1 MEDNELALF
10 RRAAAGDV
18 NAQEALFAG
27 RIDGLT
33 RLAYLI
39 TRDHSA
45 AQDVMQDALIASIR
59 HLDSLR
65 EAQRFDAWLSRIVVN
80 HARTYCR
87 KAGRSVPMEDL
98 SLLPRVEENGAAIPS
113 PEESI
118 LRNEQA
124 RRLAEMISRLPEKH
138 RLPVL
143 LMYYQGMSEREIA
156 SALALPSTT
165 IKSRLHAA
173 RKRLRTMIER
183 EEKYGRLQ

>member
-1 MEDNELALF
+1 
-10 RRAAAGDV
+10 
-18 NAQEALFAG
+18 
-27 RIDGLT
+27 
-33 RLAYLI
+33 
-39 TRDHSA
+39 
-45 AQDVMQDALIASIR
+45 
-59 HLDSLR
+59 
-65 EAQRFDAWLSRIVVN
+65 
-80 HARTYCR
+80 
-87 KAGRSVPMEDL
+87 MEDL

-156 SALALPSTT
+156 RPLSPCPSTT

-173 RKRLRTMIER
+173 RKCCAR
-183 EEKYGRLQ
+183 

>member
-1 MEDNELALF
+1 
-10 RRAAAGDV
+10 
-18 NAQEALFAG
+18 
-27 RIDGLT
+27 
-33 RLAYLI
+33 
-39 TRDHSA
+39 
-45 AQDVMQDALIASIR
+45 
-59 HLDSLR
+59 
-65 EAQRFDAWLSRIVVN
+65 
-80 HARTYCR
+80 
-87 KAGRSVPMEDL
+87 MEDL